1 MKKGK
6 KLTLAKETVRDLEQ
20 RSLATPAGGTDP
32 EFCTRNS
39 SCGDSC
45 WFTC

>member
-20 RSLATPAGGTDP
+20 RSLERLAGASP
-32 EFCTRNS
+32 EVCTRNS
-39 SCGDSC
+39 SCDGSC
-45 WFTC
+45 WFTGC